1 MRSDNLDDD
10 DDDIPQSAD
19 PVSPIQPLSAVS
31 SYAAGDASAMAGGF
45 GAPGANYSYVPSP
58 FFAPCTL
65 QFNCKYS
72 NETGRYPYGAQGAVR
87 QPATQSI
94 TSQAHSRNNSPGSSG
109 VGVGYSLGAPEAGP
123 EPLAPYFR
131 TGQERNLVGYE
142 TIPIPNS
149 NPLPFVP
156 SLSILPTTPSHSS
169 HHSVSSFHPQPPLI
183 SFDSCSP
190 SPSSLSPQSS
200 SSFDVSSS
208 LLPSPGSSFS
218 LPSYSSHGLAV
229 PGMSP
234 TSPTPSSSPYA
245 APQPFIPVSGLEWLR
260 LEDFPSSSGTYVG
273 YQ

>member
-1 MRSDNLDDD
+1 M
-10 DDDIPQSAD
+10 
-19 PVSPIQPLSAVS
+19 VGS
-31 SYAAGDASAMAGGF
+31 SGGF
-45 GAPGANYSYVPSP
+45 GAPGASYSYVLPL
-58 FFAPCTL
+58 TL
-65 QFNCKYS
+65 YNSIANTEIK
-72 NETGRYPYGAQGAVR
+72 NGRYPYGAQGALR
-87 QPATQSI
+87 QPAAQSI
-94 TSQAHSRNNSPGSSG
+94 TSQAHSRNNSPGSS
-109 VGVGYSLGAPEAGP
+109 GVGYSLGAPEAGP

-156 SLSILPTTPSHSS
+156 SLSILPTTSSHSSSPS
-169 HHSVSSFHPQPPLI
+169 HHSVSSFPQAPVI

-208 LLPSPGSSFS
+208 LLPSPPGSSFS
-218 LPSYSSHGLAV
+218 VRSYSSHGLMV

-234 TSPTPSSSPYA
+234 TSTTCSGSPYA
-245 APQPFIPVSGLEWLR
+245 APQPYIPVSGLEWLR

>member
-1 MRSDNLDDD
+1 M
-10 DDDIPQSAD
+10 
-19 PVSPIQPLSAVS
+19 VSTS
-31 SYAAGDASAMAGGF
+31 GGF
-45 GAPGANYSYVPSP
+45 GAPGASYSCVFPL
-58 FFAPCTL
+58 AL
-65 QFNCKYS
+65 S
-72 NETGRYPYGAQGAVR
+72 NSIANTETKTGRYPYGAQGAHR
-87 QPATQSI
+87 QPAVQSI
-94 TSQAHSRNNSPGSSG
+94 TSQAHSRNNSPGSS
-109 VGVGYSLGAPEAGP
+109 GVGYSLGAPEAGP

-156 SLSILPTTPSHSS
+156 SLSILPTTSSHSS
-169 HHSVSSFHPQPPLI
+169 SPSHHSFPQGPLI

-208 LLPSPGSSFS
+208 LLPSPPGSSFS
-218 LPSYSSHGLAV
+218 VPSYSSHGLMV

-234 TSPTPSSSPYA
+234 TNTTSSGSPYA
-245 APQPFIPVSGLEWLR
+245 APQPFTPVSGLEWLR
-260 LEDFPSSSGTYVG
+260 LEDFPSSSGTYIG